1 MEKVLV
7 MGGSYFIGRTLVD
20 RLLEKEYDVYTL
32 NRGSRPVWNGRIH
45 NLICDRNDG
54 ERLKEVL
61 ARYQFDFVVDVS
73 GLNGKQATDFM
84 EALPPQKLKKFI
96 FLSSS
101 AVYDVERLTIPYR
114 ETDSLAENC
123 YWTFYGRGKI
133 DAEEVYRK
141 HFADTSTQ
149 LLILRPPYVYGEY
162 NYVQRESFVFD
173 HLQKGLP
180 VLVPASNCK
189 LQFIYVKDLAE
200 IICRLLERAS
210 FAYSVYNVGNR
221 EAVSCREWV
230 DYCAEAAELP
240 IDCRL
245 YDYDKDGYT
254 ARDFFPFFDYDNVL
268 DISRIQC
275 LDFPET
281 NFIEGLKNSFQWYL
295 QNREN
300 ILWKEQTARNEEQIR
315 KKLGLKPL
323 F

>member
-1 MEKVLV
+1 M
-7 MGGSYFIGRTLVD
+7 
-20 RLLEKEYDVYTL
+20 
-32 NRGSRPVWNGRIH
+32 
-45 NLICDRNDG
+45 
-54 ERLKEVL
+54 
-61 ARYQFDFVVDVS
+61 
-73 GLNGKQATDFM
+73 
-84 EALPPQKLKKFI
+84 
-96 FLSSS
+96 
-101 AVYDVERLTIPYR
+101 
-114 ETDSLAENC
+114 
-123 YWTFYGRGKI
+123 
-133 DAEEVYRK
+133 
-141 HFADTSTQ
+141 
-149 LLILRPPYVYGEY
+149 
-162 NYVQRESFVFD
+162 
-173 HLQKGLP
+173 
-180 VLVPASNCK
+180 
-189 LQFIYVKDLAE
+189 
-200 IICRLLERAS
+200 LERAS

-245 YDYDKDGYT
+245 YDYDKDGDT